1 MERLLQAEQGQAS
14 VLGGAGVSVTR
25 TRHLWPL
32 SKDCLAT
39 CNLVPRIRGGV
50 RLELGKG
57 N

>member
-1 MERLLQAEQGQAS
+1 MEGLLQAEQGQAS